1 MKSRRVAE
9 YIKANSR
16 RFVSELKEFIR
27 FASVSAQP
35 QHAADVRR
43 CAEWLAAHLRRVGLT
58 GARVYETPRHPVVY
72 AEWRGA
78 PGRPTVL
85 VYGHYDVQPA
95 DPVGEWKTPPFE
107 PEVRGS
113 YIYGRSACD
122 DKGQLFTHVK
132 AIEAYMRAAG
142 ALPVNVKCLFEGEE
156 EIGSP
161 NLKDFVRRHARALAA
176 DVAVM
181 SDTRMLSPERPA
193 ITYSLRGGLS
203 LELEVFGP
211 RRDLHSG
218 NFGGAVHNPLQG
230 LCEIVAGLHD
240 ARGRVAVEGFYDR
253 VREWGRD
260 ERAYMARTGPSDA
273 KILRDAGAEV
283 GWGERG
289 YTLYERTTIRPAL
302 TVNGIG
308 GGYQGTGG
316 KSVIPARAFAKLN
329 VRLVPAQDPR
339 EIEQLLRRHV
349 ERHTPPALRSRLT
362 ASLYARPALLDPRHP
377 VMRAAREAYRVG
389 FGSRPVFL
397 RSGGTIPVVN
407 TFQEVLGTPTVLM
420 GFALPDDRMHAPD
433 EKFHLPNFFRG
444 IETSLTFLREVARGD
459 WRREA
464 TAPYL
469 CAPACKCEALLQQPY
484 NPPSS

>member
-1 MKSRRVAE
+1 MTDRQTLDYVRASRP
-9 YIKANSR
+9 

-27 FASVSAQP
+27 FPSVSAQP
-35 QHAADVRR
+35 ARAGDVRR
-43 CAEWLAAHLRRVGLT
+43 CALWLAAHLRRVGLS

-72 AEWRGA
+72 AEWHGA

-95 DPVGEWKTPPFE
+95 DPLQEWKTPPFE
-107 PEVRGS
+107 PEVRGP
-113 YIYGRSACD
+113 YIYGRGACD

-132 AIEAYMRAAG
+132 AIEAYLHAAG

-161 NLKDFVRRHARALAA
+161 HLKNFIRRHARALSAN
-176 DVAVM
+176 VAVM

-211 RRDLHSG
+211 RQDLHSG

-230 LCEIVAGLHD
+230 LCEIVASLHD
-240 ARGRVAVEGFYDR
+240 ARSRVAVRGFYDR
-253 VREWGRD
+253 VREWGRA
-260 ERAYMARTGPSDA
+260 EREYMARTGPPEA
-273 KILRDAGAEV
+273 KILRDAGADE

-289 YTLYERTTIRPAL
+289 YTLYERTTIRPAF

-308 GGYQGTGG
+308 GGYQGAGG

-329 VRLVPAQDPR
+329 VRLVPDQDPR

-349 ERHTPPALRSRLT
+349 EQHTPPTLRSRLT
-362 ASLYARPALLDPRHP
+362 ANLYARPALLDPRHP
-377 VMRAAREAYRVG
+377 VMRASSEAYRAG
-389 FGSRPVFL
+389 FGSSPVFL
-397 RSGGTIPVVN
+397 RSGGTIPIVN

-420 GFALPDDRMHAPD
+420 GFALPDDCIHAPN
-433 EKFHLPNFFRG
+433 EKFYLPNFFRG
-444 IETSLTFLREVARGD
+444 IETSVSFLREVARGD
-459 WRREA
+459 
-464 TAPYL
+464 
-469 CAPACKCEALLQQPY
+469 
-484 NPPSS
+484 